1 MTVFHNELER
11 IRTFDPV
18 QVAGSV
24 VAVRG
29 MTLHVED
36 LPIPVGSLVRLD
48 AGEQDRFG
56 EVVGFDSGRTL
67 IMLYGQSTGV
77 RAGDRVIGEHC
88 SPTVNVGAA
97 MLGRTIDALGRP
109 IDGGGAIIG
118 CAAVPIDPDPTGA
131 MARRRITEPIATGVR
146 SIDAM
151 LTIGKGQRMG
161 IFANAGL
168 GKSTLLGSIAR
179 NTSADVNIIA
189 LIGERGRE
197 VRDFIESALGE
208 EGLARSIVVV
218 ATSDESPLLRIR
230 AMLVAC
236 AAAEHFRD
244 QGADVMLLMD
254 SITRFAQAQR
264 QVGLAVGEPPTTKGY
279 TPSVFSMLP
288 RILERAGSIEGAGS
302 ITGIYAVLVEGE
314 EITDPIADAARG
326 VLDGH
331 IVLSQQLAQRGHFPA
346 IDVLASVSRV
356 ANDVC
361 DEQHAMARQRLVQLC
376 ADYRDVEDLVQ
387 IGAYAR
393 GSNVSS
399 DLAIE
404 MKPHVDAML
413 RQGAM
418 ERSTFDEAK
427 QAMFAVVEQ
436 AGVVEKSMSMGRQ
449 AP

>member
-1 MTVFHNELER
+1 MTVFQSELDR
-11 IRTFDPV
+11 LAGFDPV
-18 QVAGSV
+18 QVIGSV

-29 MTLHVED
+29 LTLHVED

-48 AGEQDRFG
+48 VGGQSRYG
-56 EVVGFDSGRTL
+56 EVVGFDGRRTL
-67 IMLYGQSTGV
+67 VMLYGQSTGV
-77 RAGDRVIGEHC
+77 RAGDRAIGEHC
-88 SPTVNVGAA
+88 SPMVNVGAPL
-97 MLGRTIDALGRP
+97 LGRTIDALGRP
-109 IDGGGAIIG
+109 IDGRGAVLG
-118 CAAVPIDPDPTGA
+118 CAARPIDPDPTGA
-131 MARRRITEPIATGVR
+131 MDRRRITEPIATGVR

-151 LTIGKGQRMG
+151 LTVGKGQRLG

-179 NTSADVNIIA
+179 NTAADVNIIA

-264 QVGLAVGEPPTTKGY
+264 QVGLAVGEPPATKGY
-279 TPSVFSMLP
+279 TPSVFSLLP
-288 RILERAGSIEGAGS
+288 RVLERSGSIEGAGS
-302 ITGIYAVLVEGE
+302 ITGFYAVLVEGE
-314 EITDPIADAARG
+314 EITDPIADAVRG

-331 IVLSQQLAQRGHFPA
+331 IVLSSQLAQRGHFPA
-346 IDVLASVSRV
+346 IDVLASISRV
-356 ANDVC
+356 ADDVC
-361 DEQHAMARQRLVQLC
+361 DEQHMIARRRLVQLC

-393 GSNVSS
+393 GSNLAS

-404 MKPHVDAML
+404 MKPHIDALL
-413 RQGAM
+413 RQSAM

-436 AGVVEKSMSMGRQ
+436 ASVIEKSLSTTHR
-449 AP
+449 AI

>member
-1 MTVFHNELER
+1 MTVFQSELDR
-11 IRTFDPV
+11 IDSFDPV
-18 QVAGSV
+18 QVVGSV

-29 MTLHVED
+29 MTLHVAD

-48 AGEQDRFG
+48 AGCQERFG

-67 IMLYGQSTGV
+67 VMLYSQSTGV
-77 RAGDRVIGEHC
+77 RAGDRVFGEHC

-109 IDGGGAIIG
+109 IDGGDAILG

-131 MARRRITEPIATGVR
+131 MDRRRITEPIATGVR

-151 LTIGKGQRMG
+151 LTVGKGQRLG
-161 IFANAGL
+161 VFANAGL

-197 VRDFIESALGE
+197 VRDFIEGALGKQ
-208 EGLARSIVVV
+208 GLARSIVVV
-218 ATSDESPLLRIR
+218 STSDESPLLRIR

-288 RILERAGSIEGAGS
+288 RVLERAGSIEGAGS
-302 ITGIYAVLVEGE
+302 ITGFYAVLVEGE

-361 DEQHAMARQRLVQLC
+361 DAQHVMARQRVIQLC

-393 GSNVSS
+393 GSNISS

-404 MKPHVDAML
+404 MKPHIDALL

-418 ERSTFDEAK
+418 EKSTFDDAK
-427 QAMFAVVEQ
+427 QGMFTIVGQ
-436 AGVVEKSMSMGRQ
+436 AGALEKSMSMARQ
-449 AP
+449 AQ